1 MEGPGLK
8 KLQRL
13 IREARERATEKKDE
27 KAESDQLSDGGNVPR
42 SSHLVEKEL
51 KRKRKKSEKIV
62 LETDLGLGTSLA
74 VPGFTRESESP
85 AELEETP
92 VAKREK
98 KAN

>member
-1 MEGPGLK
+1 M
-8 KLQRL
+8 
-13 IREARERATEKKDE
+13 
-27 KAESDQLSDGGNVPR
+27 
-42 SSHLVEKEL
+42 EKEL

-62 LETDLGLGTSLA
+62 LETDSWGTDLA

-92 VAKREK
+92 VAKRKK